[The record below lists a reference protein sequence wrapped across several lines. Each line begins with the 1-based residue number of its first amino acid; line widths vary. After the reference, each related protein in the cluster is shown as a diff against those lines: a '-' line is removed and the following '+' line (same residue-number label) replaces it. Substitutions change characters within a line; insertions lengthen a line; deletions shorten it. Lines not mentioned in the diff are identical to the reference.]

1 MRAFAELYAEL
12 DETTRTGE
20 KVDALARYFASAA
33 PEDAAWAVHFLIGR
47 RPKRL
52 VPARRLA
59 EWAMEMAGVPEWL
72 FAECHEAV
80 GDLAETITLLLPPP
94 SDARDDLPLH
104 RWVEDRLL
112 PLRHEDEAGQRAAMR
127 AAWAELSGPEAY
139 VWNKLI
145 TGGFRVGVSQNLVV
159 RALARAGGVDEPVVA
174 HRLMGAWD
182 PTADFYARLF
192 GADTRDADASRPYPF
207 YLAYA
212 LEGEP
217 EGLGDAGEWQ
227 AEWKWDGIRAQMI
240 RRRGNVYLWSRGE
253 ELITERFPEL
263 ARAAGLLPDGTV
275 LDGEILPWMDG
286 RPLPFAQLQRRIGR
300 KVLGPKILA
309 EVPVVLLAY
318 DLLEIEGA
326 DVREEPLHWRR
337 ARLEELIVSL
347 PTGAT
352 DRLPLSPIVPAQDW
366 DAVTDAY
373 RGARDRAAEGLMLK
387 RLDSSYRT
395 GRRRGDW
402 WKWKV
407 EPFTLDAVMVYAQ
420 RGHGRRASLYT
431 DYTFAVW
438 KEGELVP
445 FAKAY
450 SGLTD
455 AEIRRVDAWVR
466 RNSLQK
472 FGPVRTVKPE
482 LVFELAFEGIQR
494 SPRHKSGVAV
504 RFPRILRW
512 REDKKPEDADSL
524 ETILGLLEEGSHRDT
539 EAQR

>member
-1 MRAFAELYAEL
+1 
-12 DETTRTGE
+12 
-20 KVDALARYFASAA
+20 
-33 PEDAAWAVHFLIGR
+33 
-47 RPKRL
+47 
-52 VPARRLA
+52 
-59 EWAMEMAGVPEWL
+59 
-72 FAECHEAV
+72 
-80 GDLAETITLLLPPP
+80 
-94 SDARDDLPLH
+94 
-104 RWVEDRLL
+104 
-112 PLRHEDEAGQRAAMR
+112 
-127 AAWAELSGPEAY
+127 

-145 TGGFRVGVSQNLVV
+145 TGAFRVGVSQNLVV
-159 RALARAGGVDEPVVA
+159 RALARAGGVDEPAVA

-182 PTADFYARLF
+182 PTPEFYTRLF
-192 GADTRDADASRPYPF
+192 GADTSDADASRPYPF

-212 LEGEP
+212 LEAEP
-217 EGLGDAGEWQ
+217 ESLGDAGEWQ

-240 RRRGNVYLWSRGE
+240 RRRGSVYLWSRGE

-275 LDGEILPWMDG
+275 LDGEILPWKEG
-286 RPLPFAQLQRRIGR
+286 APLPFAQLQRRIGR

-318 DLLEIEGA
+318 DLLEIEGR
-326 DVREEPLHWRR
+326 DVREEPLRWRR
-337 ARLEELIVSL
+337 ARLEELIASL
-347 PTGAT
+347 PSGAT
-352 DRLPLSPIVPAQDW
+352 DRIPLSPIVPAGDW
-366 DAVTDAY
+366 DAVLEAY
-373 RGARDRAAEGLMLK
+373 RGARERASEGLMLK
-387 RLDSSYRT
+387 RLDSPYRT

-455 AEIRRVDAWVR
+455 AEIRQVDAWVR

-504 RFPRILRW
+504 RFPRIVRW
-512 REDKKPEDADSL
+512 RTDKKPEDADSL
-524 ETILGLLEEGSHRDT
+524 ETIIGLLEG
-539 EAQR
+539 